1 VRSVAEARAQVAGEK
16 FDRQIDRLALLPDVR
31 YSVDRRYAVIADNAG
46 LIIGQQS
53 QSGWPRFCNIVTVA
67 DAGDCD
73 AERKVAGRT

>member
-1 VRSVAEARAQVAGEK
+1 MRSVAEARAQVAGEK
-16 FDRQIDRLALLPDVR
+16 FDRQIDRLALLRDVR
-31 YSVDRRYAVIADNAG
+31 YGVDRRYAVIADNAG
-46 LIIGQQS
+46 LIIGQHS